1 MNLKFVVN
9 GFITGLVENK
19 ADKVIKIL
27 ENNQVHDLNQKMKK
41 GVSYKYIY
49 NLIMLLNDDS

>member
-1 MNLKFVVN
+1 MNLKFVVT

-27 ENNQVHDLNQKMKK
+27 ESNKVHDLNHKMKK
-41 GVSYKYIY
+41 GASYKYIY